1 MRTDS
6 LTYYNDSV
14 FVKVRSPSGI
24 EEHMPRIIDIT
35 SGNLQD
41 KPKRKFKYK
50 KWILWALL
58 ALFLLGLLLASILLP
73 ILLSNKKGTTNSTT
87 PYSITTSVKTT
98 PVITTR
104 VTTTVTTTIITTTV
118 TTMITTLITCI
129 YPNVITPLNTCVN
142 VQIDSDNCGEVGNI
156 CPSNTSCSAGVC
168 TNVPGIQLKN
178 PIPIWS
184 ASTNGTADDQ
194 MYDVALPWSVT
205 LYGTTTDH
213 VVVTTDGVS
222 SYTNTLIHVKYNTEV
237 LCLGT
242 CSTTY
247 AETTLPS
254 DAFSSATAFPFW
266 DDLFIYANTSQ
277 GIYYQSEGTAPNRQ
291 LIFEYY
297 MSHYL
302 QATQYYH
309 FQVTFFENAPGV
321 VQFKYLDA
329 TDGGMT
335 CTVGVQG
342 TATGPFILYSYDQ
355 ANAVQ
360 QNLVITLDTNLG
372 TYTTSNG

>member
-50 KWILWALL
+50 KWILWSLL

-87 PYSITTSVKTT
+87 PYSITT

-104 VTTTVTTTIITTTV
+104 VTTTVRTTIITTTV

-156 CPSNTSCSAGVC
+156 CPNNTSCSAGVC

-213 VVVTTDGVS
+213 VVVTTDGV
-222 SYTNTLIHVKYNTEV
+222 

-254 DAFSSATAFPFW
+254 DAF
-266 DDLFIYANTSQ
+266 
-277 GIYYQSEGTAPNRQ
+277 
-291 LIFEYY
+291 
-297 MSHYL
+297 
-302 QATQYYH
+302 
-309 FQVTFFENAPGV
+309 
-321 VQFKYLDA
+321 
-329 TDGGMT
+329 
-335 CTVGVQG
+335 
-342 TATGPFILYSYDQ
+342 
-355 ANAVQ
+355 
-360 QNLVITLDTNLG
+360 
-372 TYTTSNG
+372 